1 MRISYGEYDRRL
13 EIEDLISEYIDE
25 MREEYLNDL
34 AIFQEEWLSDNIDLE
49 IHETF
54 KEEVF

>member
-1 MRISYGEYDRRL
+1 MRISYGEYDHRL
-13 EIEDLISEYIDE
+13 EMEDRISEYIDE

-49 IHETF
+49 LQETF

>member
-13 EIEDLISEYIDE
+13 EIEDLISDYIDE